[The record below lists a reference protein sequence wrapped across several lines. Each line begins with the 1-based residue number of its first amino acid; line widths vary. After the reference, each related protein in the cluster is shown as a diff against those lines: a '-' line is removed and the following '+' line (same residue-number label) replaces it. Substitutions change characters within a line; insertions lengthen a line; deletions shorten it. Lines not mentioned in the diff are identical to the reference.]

1 MGLFSTTPASNNS
14 SFSLGA
20 PTMNTAPPIPQQGY
34 QNSYGASPLAA
45 GILGG
50 AGISPQQYGMAVAP
64 PSETDV
70 LAAMLTT
77 LQPIDRFIVAKICL
91 FL

>member
-1 MGLFSTTPASNNS
+1 MGLFSTTPASNSS

-20 PTMNTAPPIPQQGY
+20 PAMNTVPPTQQGY
-34 QNSYGASPLAA
+34 QNSYGASPLTA

-50 AGISPQQYGMAVAP
+50 AGISPQQYGMPVAP

-77 LQPIDRFIVAKICL
+77 LQPF
-91 FL
+91 